1 LYGEVGSYRLFLWL
15 YSNND
20 VESVVAIKD
29 GELTVLE
36 APTPSAAYFVVASV
50 ANGDETLLKKVLEKP
65 SAFLLDVLPAD
76 LVTKLAAVINRRVD
90 FSEFASTVYRY
101 LNKAE
106 SSGMLKV
113 HDRELYSYFK
123 SLIAT
128 ALIVK

>member
-1 LYGEVGSYRLFLWL
+1 
-15 YSNND
+15 
-20 VESVVAIKD
+20 
-29 GELTVLE
+29 
-36 APTPSAAYFVVASV
+36 
-50 ANGDETLLKKVLEKP
+50 VLEKP
-65 SAFLLDVLPAD
+65 SAFLPDVLPAD

-106 SSGMLKV
+106 SSDMLKV
-113 HDRELYSYFK
+113 HDQELYSYFK